1 MTRERPTTPQDAGA
15 FGSSREMFRLGILFV
30 SSAMLLTVVLAMYG
44 RDDGSNRESPKV
56 LLAGDGD
63 EVRPPIELG
72 TTVTPWA
79 PPIDEL
85 NRLIQDHTPVGR
97 AELVIPAAMK
107 ILGPMVRDRSH
118 VQFKWD
124 PKMKDVGG
132 YERVAPEDL
141 ADPAKAAS
149 FRGRPVEVLGIL
161 EERMT
166 RAPDFY
172 ELDAEKFPL
181 ALIEGVVRTD
191 SGVRVRFLE
200 VQETKKNQF
209 ALPLVGRP
217 YKVMGVFYRLVDV
230 DFDQPEVETRPFI
243 LATRVV
249 DAIPLRLRETLPDD
263 LAERIRETESVDLTR
278 APHQDQTF
286 YDLVGYVLKK
296 GKDAL
301 PLHEGE
307 EPELLRGREPR
318 DDPERFRLR
327 AVRVQGIVVHAQK
340 ESFEYEDMRPEDAP
354 LRSYFH
360 LIVADP
366 LVDQNVPVS
375 LLVASETLPPEL
387 DAYRR
392 ADREERRRLPKLLLD
407 AEGIYYRRHAYES
420 VGDRRGPEIVHLPM
434 VIAVGDIKVW
444 NPSQG
449 ESTQAKGF
457 LLAFIIVGVGI
468 VGGLV
473 FMMSRDRRR
482 GHDLDVHLRDTRL
495 KRRKS
500 RGMDLNQVAEQ
511 ARAEP
516 DQR

>member
-1 MTRERPTTPQDAGA
+1 MPRERSTTPQNAGA
-15 FGSSREMFRLGILFV
+15 FWSSREMFRLGILFWAAV
-30 SSAMLLTVVLAMYG
+30 ALVTVVLAMYG
-44 RDDGSNRESPKV
+44 GDDGSNRAPRKV

-63 EVRPPIELG
+63 EVRPPIELD
-72 TTVTPWA
+72 TAVTPWM

-85 NRLIQDHTPVGR
+85 NRLIQDHTPAGR

-107 ILGPMVRDRSH
+107 ILGPMVRNRSH

-124 PKMKDVGG
+124 PKMQDVGG

-161 EERMT
+161 EERIT
-166 RAPDFY
+166 RSPEFY
-172 ELDAEKFPL
+172 ELDAQKFPL

-191 SGVRVRFLE
+191 SGVWVRFLE
-200 VQETKKNQF
+200 VQEAKKNEY

-230 DFDQPEVETRPFI
+230 DLEQSEVETRPFI

-249 DAIPLRLRETLPDD
+249 DAIPLRLLETLPDD
-263 LAERIRETESVDLTR
+263 LAQRIRQIEEVDLTR

-301 PLHEGE
+301 HLREGE

-340 ESFEYEDMRPEDAP
+340 ESFEYEEMRPEDAP

-360 LIVADP
+360 LIVADA
-366 LVDQNVPVS
+366 DIDRNVPVS
-375 LLVASETLPPEL
+375 LLVATETLPPDL

-392 ADREERRRLPKLLLD
+392 ADREERRRLPKLVVD

-434 VIAVGDIKVW
+434 VLAVGDIKVW

-449 ESTQAKGF
+449 ESTQTKGF
-457 LLAFIIVGVGI
+457 LMAFIVVGVGI
-468 VGGLV
+468 VAGLV